1 MVVEVFRQGNYS
13 VTPVT
18 MDDFD
23 EIVEHLSNENVE
35 ELMLLGYNSY
45 RDAIRDMILTAE
57 CYIAR
62 KEGQPFTFVGG
73 LWPDP
78 DLGPPQMFA
87 LFSSDLRKN
96 FVSIAKG
103 SKALLKMF
111 DQHHDTLSMTILARN
126 EAMLNW
132 ASWLGFVPEAITEQ
146 SGGQYVSFVR
156 CILPKTNVYTCESRP
171 VMH

>member
-1 MVVEVFRQGNYS
+1 MVAEVFRQGLFS
-13 VTPVT
+13 VTQVT

-23 EIVEHLSNENVE
+23 EIVEHLSDKNVE
-35 ELMLLGYNSY
+35 ELKLLGYLSVGS
-45 RDAIRDMILTAE
+45 AIEDMILNAE

-62 KEGQPFTFVGG
+62 KDGNPFTFVGG

-78 DLGPPQMFA
+78 DGDPPQMFA
-87 LFSSDLRKN
+87 LFSSDLREN

-103 SKALLKMF
+103 SKALVKMF
-111 DQHHDTLSMTILARN
+111 DNYHTTLQMTILAKN

-132 ASWLGFVPEAITEQ
+132 ASWLGFEPIAISENADEK
-146 SGGQYVSFVR
+146 YVSFVR
-156 CILPKTNVYTCESRP
+156 CILPKTNVYTNESRP

>member
-1 MVVEVFRQGNYS
+1 MVAEVFRQGSYS

-23 EIVEHLSNENVE
+23 EIVEHLSEKNVE
-35 ELMLLGYNSY
+35 ELFLLGYDSVEE
-45 RDAIRDMILTAE
+45 AIDDMIASAE

-62 KEGQPFTFVGG
+62 KDGYTFTFVGG
-73 LWPDP
+73 LWPDA
-78 DLGPPQMFA
+78 DGDPPQMFA
-87 LFSSDLRKN
+87 MFSSDLRKN

-103 SKALLKMF
+103 SKALIKMF
-111 DQHHDTLSMTILARN
+111 DQYHDTMTMTILAKN

-132 ASWLGFVPEAITEQ
+132 ATWLGFSPVSITERH
-146 SGGQYVSFVR
+146 GEEYVSFVR
-156 CILPKTNVYTCESRP
+156 CIMPKTNVYTNESRP